1 MDSIKQADFFYLV
14 ESCNQTTDHHHH
26 HHHLLQRLLNLN
38 HLLNPP
44 SNFPLHLLLRLLIR
58 PSRPQLLLGPLNPRQ
73 PRRRQTHRI
82 LGIRNAR
89 LGDTLRPGSNLM
101 QSQRLIRVPLLPQ
114 PIDVGNGAREDVC
127 KRGDAACRAGCETA
141 DEEVG
146 LSAKGGK
153 GGGWEGGGETGDF
166 ADLGTSEFGADNVLF
181 FFQQFSYGL
190 VLPPKKKTDKKRKRK
205 KKHTSHL
212 PFNSTIT
219 SESTSTPLH
228 TPGKL

>member
-1 MDSIKQADFFYLV
+1 MIFFYLI
-14 ESCNQTTDHHHH
+14 ESCNQKHTTDYLQTTDHHH
-26 HHHLLQRLLNLN
+26 HHHLLQRLLNLD

-58 PSRPQLLLGPLNPRQ
+58 PSRPQLLLGALNPRP

-101 QSQRLIRVPLLPQ
+101 QSQCLIRVPLLPQ

-127 KRGDAACRAGCETA
+127 KRGDAACGAGCETA

-153 GGGWEGGGETGDF
+153 GGGWEDGGETGDF
-166 ADLGTSEFGADNVLF
+166 ADLGTSEFGADDVLL

-205 KKHTSHL
+205 KKNIPHTS
-212 PFNSTIT
+212 P
-219 SESTSTPLH
+219 STP
-228 TPGKL
+228 P

>member
-1 MDSIKQADFFYLV
+1 MTRSSRQMIFLV
-14 ESCNQTTDHHHH
+14 ESCNQKHTTDYLQTTDHHHH
-26 HHHLLQRLLNLN
+26 HHHLLQRLLNLD

-58 PSRPQLLLGPLNPRQ
+58 PSRPQLLLRALNSRP

-82 LGIRNAR
+82 LGIRNTR

-101 QSQRLIRVPLLPQ
+101 QSQCLIRVPLLPQ

-127 KRGDAACRAGCETA
+127 KRGDAACGAGCETA

-153 GGGWEGGGETGDF
+153 GGGWEGGGETGNF
-166 ADLGTSEFGADNVLF
+166 ADLGTSEFGADDVLLF
-181 FFQQFSYGL
+181 FQ
-190 VLPPKKKTDKKRKRK
+190 
-205 KKHTSHL
+205 
-212 PFNSTIT
+212 
-219 SESTSTPLH
+219 
-228 TPGKL
+228 

>member
-1 MDSIKQADFFYLV
+1 MDSIKQADDFFYLV
-14 ESCNQTTDHHHH
+14 ESCNQRTQQIIYLKTTDHHHH
-26 HHHLLQRLLNLN
+26 LQRLLNLN

-58 PSRPQLLLGPLNPRQ
+58 PSRPQLLLRALNPRP

-82 LGIRNAR
+82 LGIRNTR

-101 QSQRLIRVPLLPQ
+101 QSQCLIRVPLLPQ

-127 KRGDAACRAGCETA
+127 KRGDAACGAGCETA

-166 ADLGTSEFGADNVLF
+166 ADLGTSEFGADDVLF
-181 FFQQFSYGL
+181 VFQQ
-190 VLPPKKKTDKKRKRK
+190 
-205 KKHTSHL
+205 
-212 PFNSTIT
+212 
-219 SESTSTPLH
+219 
-228 TPGKL
+228 